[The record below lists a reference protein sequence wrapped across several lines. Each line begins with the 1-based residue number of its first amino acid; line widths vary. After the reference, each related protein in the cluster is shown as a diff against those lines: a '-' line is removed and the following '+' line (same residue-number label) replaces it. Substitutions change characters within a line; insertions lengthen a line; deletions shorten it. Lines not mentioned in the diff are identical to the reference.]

1 LKGKANNLV
10 VEVSTDGDTPLGQQ
24 VDDDTKTLLLMTNA
38 SNSVLGESQ
47 QAKYSTANGPI
58 HGERNVEVGR
68 RQK

>member
-1 LKGKANNLV
+1 MKGKASNPI
-10 VEVSTDGDTPLGQQ
+10 VEVSTHEDTPLGQQ

-58 HGERNVEVGR
+58 HGERNVEVDR
-68 RQK
+68 KQK